1 MMTSQI
7 AQKLVKIGSGL
18 SWRIVELAALI
29 LGHKWLTGKQLK
41 AKTRDLVLLETNLRI
56 NEFLSIA
63 GHEIKTPLASIK
75 GYIQLAEHRLKND
88 TSLTTSQADTHTNS
102 LAEAR
107 ELLERTDQQINRLN
121 HLVNQLLDIS
131 RVQYD
136 MLEIYK
142 EPCDLV
148 AVAQEALQVC
158 HSTSPS
164 RTIELALPVEEDV
177 YVMAD
182 KNRIV
187 QVIVDYLSNAL
198 KYSRDDRLV
207 RMSLGVDRSMA
218 CVRVRDEGPGIPV
231 SEQERIWERLYRVP
245 GIKVQNG
252 SVIGLGIGLYI
263 SRTII
268 EQHHGQVGVQ
278 SAPGG
283 GSTFWFTLPLILPDK

>member
-1 MMTSQI
+1 MTNQI
-7 AQKLVKIGSGL
+7 AQKLVKIVSGL
-18 SWRIVELAALI
+18 SWRIVELTALI
-29 LGHKWLTGKQLK
+29 LGHKWLMGKQLK
-41 AKTRDLVLLETNLRI
+41 AKTRDLVLLETNRRI

-75 GYIQLAEHRLKND
+75 GYIQLAERRLKND
-88 TSLTTSQADTHTNS
+88 SSLTTSQADTHTNS

-268 EQHHGQVGVQ
+268 EQHNGQIGVQ
-278 SAPGG
+278 SAPGA

>member
-1 MMTSQI
+1 MMTHRV
-7 AQKLVKIGSGL
+7 AQKLAKIGFGL
-18 SWRIVELAALI
+18 SWRIVKLTALI
-29 LGHKWLTGKQLK
+29 LGHKWLMGKLLK
-41 AKTRDLVLLETNLRI
+41 SKTRDLVLLETNRRI

-63 GHEIKTPLASIK
+63 SHEIKTPLASIK
-75 GYIQLAEHRLKND
+75 GYIQLTKRRLKNG

-102 LAEAR
+102 IAEAR

-136 MLEIYK
+136 RLEIHK

-148 AVAQEALQVC
+148 VAAQEALQVC

-187 QVIVDYLSNAL
+187 QVIVNYLGNAL
-198 KYSRDDRLV
+198 KYSREDRPV
-207 RMSLGVDRSMA
+207 RISLGADRSMA
-218 CVRVRDEGPGIPV
+218 CVRVRDEGPGIPA
-231 SEQERIWERLYRVP
+231 SEQKRIWEHLYRAP
-245 GIKVQNG
+245 GINVQYG

-263 SRTII
+263 SRAII

-278 SAPGG
+278 SAPGA